1 MFQGLRQNSL
11 FYILDKNNLTL
22 QIGEVVSISNPMPK
36 YGQAT
41 YPTQPFAQPDMC
53 VDVKVKVGDTI
64 NEYKQLASNLS
75 VANAGNLIVSD
86 SKDAMSAE
94 VDAMIRNSRSVLDS
108 IPYHEKVMQ
117 ACDSMLRD
125 LNPQFAKEKQ
135 QEEKIDALEG
145 KMIGIE
151 STLSQMM
158 GLLSDAIGQSKSKKN
173 NKED

>member
-1 MFQGLRQNSL
+1 MSVII
-11 FYILDKNNLTL
+11 FYSIT
-22 QIGEVVSISNPMPK
+22 IISISNN
-36 YGQAT
+36 
-41 YPTQPFAQPDMC
+41 
-53 VDVKVKVGDTI
+53 DTI

-135 QEEKIDALEG
+135 QEE
-145 KMIGIE
+145 MV
-151 STLSQMM
+151 
-158 GLLSDAIGQSKSKKN
+158 
-173 NKED
+173 